1 MRTLKRI
8 FVILTLFCC
17 SFAGKAQVQLTIDS
31 LIGYP
36 DSAIAGQPYFIT
48 TILRNAGGTPF
59 QGTVQIAMQ
68 SQNFAPGAI
77 SYLYFSNTPIVLL
90 QNDTVWL
97 SSPNGYVF
105 DTTYFRPGNN
115 VVVVWPYST
124 QLIQVDSTT
133 IDLYLITLTG
143 LAEAGVIPV
152 SLSPVPAKD
161 ILRINTRDYRPI
173 EYVRIFDV
181 QGRQWPVRTGG
192 MENGLI
198 LYLEGLPA
206 GYFILETGFRDN
218 PPTRSRFLRLQ

>member
-8 FVILTLFCC
+8 FVILALVCC

-48 TILRNAGGTPF
+48 TILRNAGSTPF

-68 SQNFAPGAI
+68 SQNFSPGAI

-97 SSPNGYVF
+97 GSPNGYVF
-105 DTTYFRPGNN
+105 DTTFFRPGNN

-143 LAEAGVIPV
+143 LAEAGVVPV
-152 SLSPVPAKD
+152 SLSPVPARD
-161 ILRINTRDYRPI
+161 ILTIKTGHSAPI

-181 QGRQWPVRTGG
+181 KGRQWPVRSDGTD
-192 MENGLI
+192 NGYI

-206 GYFILETGFRDN
+206 GHFILETGFRNN
-218 PPTRSRFLRLQ
+218 PPTRSRFIRFQ